1 MPRILVRQKCSAQP
15 RTLWSGTRPCPP
27 QRRCWW
33 LFIFSLRWKRRVER
47 DRQFL
52 VNLLE
57 FHQSASSL
65 NHNKSKNKHSL
76 TSSWKISKDQLN
88 LIFNFR
94 NFKINQLHFSYIIT
108 WCFSYSK
115 IYLSWY
121 HMVFDYNYLDAIF
134 SCCLCTALQRMF
146 KSISMWMKLS
156 LWATLSQVWCQPSQ
170 CVLCCKVSNSSDMTT
185 IRTSKGECNELNTA
199 ALCLDLMWS
208 NCVSVVC
215 LYCL

>member
-1 MPRILVRQKCSAQP
+1 MLHNLQINSIKVCLRSSSGRNAQRSLARFGVEP
-15 RTLWSGTRPCPP
+15 GHVPLSDAAGD
-27 QRRCWW
+27 
-33 LFIFSLRWKRRVER
+33 FSSLACGENVVWNVIN
-47 DRQFL
+47 RQFL

-94 NFKINQLHFSYIIT
+94 NFKINQLHFSYIVT

-121 HMVFDYNYLDAIF
+121 HMVFDYNYLDTGIF
-134 SCCLCTALQRMF
+134 SCCLCTALQRIF
-146 KSISMWMKLS
+146 KSNNQYVNETEPLS
-156 LWATLSQVWCQPSQ
+156 H
-170 CVLCCKVSNSSDMTT
+170 
-185 IRTSKGECNELNTA
+185 SKPG
-199 ALCLDLMWS
+199 LMPAIPM
-208 NCVSVVC
+208 CFM
-215 LYCL
+215 L